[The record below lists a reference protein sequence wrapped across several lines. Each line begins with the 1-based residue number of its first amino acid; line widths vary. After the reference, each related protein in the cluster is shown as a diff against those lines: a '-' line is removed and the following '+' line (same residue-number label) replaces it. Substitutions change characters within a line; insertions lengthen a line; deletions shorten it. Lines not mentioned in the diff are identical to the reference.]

1 MIVQPI
7 QILIK
12 KSLHNTKMKLVSI
25 KPATDGKHK
34 YTALFTDPK
43 KTTHFGAAGYDDF
56 LKTKDVN
63 KREAYLARHKARE
76 NWSDPTTAGA
86 LSRYLLWG
94 SSSSLKQNITE
105 FKKKF
110 NL

>member
-1 MIVQPI
+1 MR
-7 QILIK
+7 LI
-12 KSLHNTKMKLVSI
+12 SITK
-25 KPATDGKHK
+25 ATDGKHK

-56 LKTKDVN
+56 LKTKDVK
-63 KREAYLARHKARE
+63 KRAAYLARHKTTE

-94 SSSSLKQNITE
+94 SSSSLKQNIIE

-110 NL
+110 NI